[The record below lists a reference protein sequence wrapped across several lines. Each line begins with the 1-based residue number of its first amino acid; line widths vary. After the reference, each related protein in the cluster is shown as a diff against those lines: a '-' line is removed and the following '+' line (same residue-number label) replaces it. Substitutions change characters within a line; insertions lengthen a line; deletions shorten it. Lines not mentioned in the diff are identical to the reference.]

1 MSRIMTRKLMPEDTD
16 LLDVEAW
23 DTPRRLSD
31 EDLHIHDLNGHDG
44 PGWRSAV
51 GLFDPED
58 GR

>member
-1 MSRIMTRKLMPEDTD
+1 MTRRRMREDKD

-44 PGWRSAV
+44 PGWRSAL

-58 GR
+58 AR